1 MIKFAMNNLWLKN
14 PSLAYADWQG
24 RESAGTDQR
33 RFAQQS
39 IVQHRA
45 MLDRFQRHLVA
56 HGVTLEDFDPD
67 HIEAFWRDPEAATYT
82 SATRMR
88 YLQLLDR
95 LCRHL
100 VEIGVRE
107 TNPAADPVRDGSWSS
122 DGAVPLFLP
131 EEVDARLQDFVQPLE
146 GDDVSRLRMR
156 AILALFLGA
165 GVTAAE
171 GRSATIHDLQT
182 SCTSSFLSVPE
193 GRAKVARS
201 VQLEP
206 FAVPALDAWKVRRAT
221 LPIAGDLLFA
231 LRPSGTPITDMSLG
245 NIVRDAFE
253 AIDYRAADMSP
264 RILRNTY
271 CRRALL
277 AGVPR
282 DRVSERLGLT
292 SNHTCDR
299 MLATIPGP
307 ADRRLSA

>member
-1 MIKFAMNNLWLKN
+1 MNNPWLKN
-14 PSLAYADWQG
+14 PSRAYADWQG
-24 RESAGTDQR
+24 GVSAGTDHH
-33 RFAQQS
+33 RFAQRS

-45 MLDRFQRHLVA
+45 MLDRFHRHLGA
-56 HGVTLEDFDPD
+56 HGVTLGDFDAD

-107 TNPAADPVRDGSWSS
+107 TNPAADPARNGNWSY
-122 DGAVPLFLP
+122 DRAAPLFLP
-131 EEVDARLQDFVQPLE
+131 EDVDARLQNLAQPRE

-156 AILALFLGA
+156 AIVALFLGA

-171 GRSATIHDLQT
+171 GRAAAIHDLHT
-182 SCTSSFLSVPE
+182 SCTSSFLHVRE
-193 GRAKVARS
+193 GRAKVTRS
-201 VQLEP
+201 VHLEP
-206 FAVPALDAWKVRRAT
+206 FAVPALEAWKIRRAG

-253 AIDYRAADMSP
+253 AIDYKAADMSP

-282 DRVSERLGLT
+282 DRVTEWLGLT

-299 MLATIPGP
+299 VLATIQGP
-307 ADRRLSA
+307 TDRRRSA